1 MTEQSTYRTVILA
14 ETLEFV
20 KQACKL
26 NGIKK
31 ISLIGSLTR
40 QKSYPKDVDLLIRVT
55 DEADL
60 APLAKMARQLSG
72 RLQDKRNNA
81 GVDAFLANPRGK
93 YLGRTCPWRICEPR
107 GNCDAFHCA
116 KRLHLH
122 DDFED
127 IKLKRDLILRPP
139 VDLWPKIVRRE
150 VLPEDTEDILVQ
162 PLEIMIRD
170 EKNKKV
176 SLSWES
182 TEKIVALIEQA
193 ISPEAKVEH
202 NVKLPV
208 INNPNR
214 KPRQCDVVI
223 TFGKYPRQTFA
234 IVEVQKRA
242 TKPSITTFHG
252 WCKKMEEV
260 GAQHLFCVSALG
272 YPSSIIEYVKKEKG
286 PTVKLLTL
294 EDLGKEKILN
304 GFFPTSDYELTFVN
318 PEYEILDIG
327 NIKLG
332 NIDDRKEQDPNL
344 ETNCFDTYELNFDP
358 NAQSLSIA
366 NNSNFTSLNNILNTI
381 LLPTIKDIISS
392 SSNLEVNLSSHFPE
406 LYFYNNGHKFI
417 IEDWLIKLN
426 VYCKPE
432 SISIPFNRFVYRE
445 EFRDNALGWIGT
457 TQFVYEEQER
467 EITIIVN
474 PSENESF
481 SISLVTD
488 PDHPLAILII

>member
-1 MTEQSTYRTVILA
+1 MAEQSTYRAVILA

-26 NGIKK
+26 EGIKR

-40 QKSYPKDVDLLIRVT
+40 ESFYPKDVDLLIRVT
-55 DEADL
+55 DETDL
-60 APLAKMARQLSG
+60 APLAKMKRQLNG
-72 RLQDKRNNA
+72 RLQHKRNNA

-93 YLGRTCPWRICEPR
+93 YLGRICLWSICEFR
-107 GNCDAFHCA
+107 GDCGAWNCA
-116 KRLHLH
+116 KRPYLR
-122 DDFED
+122 DDFGN
-127 IKLKRDLILRPP
+127 IKLKHGLILYPP
-139 VDLWPKIVRRE
+139 VDLWPKVVRRE

-176 SLSWES
+176 SSSWES
-182 TEKIVALIEQA
+182 TEKIVAFIEQA
-193 ISPEAKVEH
+193 ISPDAKVEH

-223 TFGKYPRQTFA
+223 TFGKYPRQTLA
-234 IVEVQKRA
+234 IVEVQKRV
-242 TKPSITTFHG
+242 TRPSITTFHG

-294 EDLGKEKILN
+294 EDLGKEKKLN
-304 GFFPTSDYELTFVN
+304 GFFPTSDYELTFIN

-327 NIKLG
+327 HLKLV

-344 ETNCFDTYELNFDP
+344 EADCFDAYELNFDS
-358 NAQSLSIA
+358 NAKSLSIA
-366 NNSNFTSLNNILNTI
+366 NDSNFTSLNNILNTI

-406 LYFYNNGHKFI
+406 LY
-417 IEDWLIKLN
+417 L
-426 VYCKPE
+426 
-432 SISIPFNRFVYRE
+432 
-445 EFRDNALGWIGT
+445 
-457 TQFVYEEQER
+457 
-467 EITIIVN
+467 
-474 PSENESF
+474 
-481 SISLVTD
+481 
-488 PDHPLAILII
+488 